1 MQELHEDFMRALY
14 DPEMNQSL
22 LHSPLEAMGAEEP
35 KMQKPGTRAGLNAEE
50 TPQMKRGRR
59 PAAKQLH
66 QMAEIVIATG
76 ETSSLEISVIILL
89 PPGNL
94 VLITNSSSSE
104 AGTQAIKTVRTK
116 RIAIWVACI
125 AAGLEPDTP
134 RNFYRLRNAQDR
146 YDVLILSHFLI
157 ICNGFSLCRANF

>member
-1 MQELHEDFMRALY
+1 
-14 DPEMNQSL
+14 
-22 LHSPLEAMGAEEP
+22 
-35 KMQKPGTRAGLNAEE
+35 MQKPGTEAGFFAEE
-50 TPQMKRGRR
+50 IPQMKRGRR

-66 QMAEIVIATG
+66 QMAEIVIATDG
-76 ETSSLEISVIILL
+76 TSSLKISVIMLL

-94 VLITNSSSSE
+94 VLITNSSSCE
-104 AGTQAIKTVRTK
+104 AGMQVIKTVRTK

-146 YDVLILSHFLI
+146 YDV
-157 ICNGFSLCRANF
+157 